1 MLILNAVILPLSLLA
16 DRLFG
21 DPVSRY
27 HPVALIGSFIG
38 WWGRPSVWPA
48 RLQRAAGVVMWLVT
62 ILLFALPFFLASWL
76 LPWYLFLFAGPLLL
90 KYCLAWRSLEEH
102 VRAVNE
108 ALARDISEGQKTAS
122 FMVSRDT
129 GTLTSEQV
137 RSAAYE
143 SMAENLVDSIISP
156 LFYFGI
162 FGLPGAAAFRGA
174 NTMDAMLG
182 YQDERKQLGWCAAR
196 MDDILNFIP
205 ARITG
210 GMLLLYFAVKGRFS
224 QAYQGL
230 RQDRKKR
237 PGINGGIPMSLIA
250 SGAGVRFEKPGV
262 YVMGTGERSLEEGGT
277 EIVRAIRVVTIA
289 FSTLVSIVLILLGS
303 GIIYTGI

>member
-16 DRLFG
+16 DRLIG
-21 DPVSRY
+21 DPESRY

-38 WWGRPSVWPA
+38 WWGRPSVWPV
-48 RLQRAAGVVMWLVT
+48 RLQRAVGVVMWLVT
-62 ILLFALPFFLASWL
+62 ILLFAFPFFLASQF
-76 LPWYLFLFAGPLLL
+76 LPWYLFLLAGPLLL
-90 KYCLAWRSLEEH
+90 KCCLAWRSLEEH
-102 VRAVNE
+102 AAAVNE
-108 ALARDISEGQKTAS
+108 ALARDIREGQKTAS

-129 GTLTSEQV
+129 GSLTSEQV

-156 LFYFGI
+156 LFYFAL

-196 MDDILNFIP
+196 MDDILNYIP
-205 ARITG
+205 ARISG
-210 GMLLLYFAVKGRFS
+210 GMLLIYFAAKGRFS
-224 QAYQGL
+224 QAYRGL
-230 RQDRKKR
+230 KQDRKKR
-237 PGINGGIPMSLIA
+237 PGVNGGIPMSVIA
-250 SGAGVRFEKPGV
+250 SGTGIRFEKPGV
-262 YVMGTGERSLEEGGT
+262 YVMGTGERTLEEGGQ
-277 EIVRAIRVVTIA
+277 EIVEAIRAVTITFGA
-289 FSTLVSIVLILLGS
+289 LVSMVLILLGS